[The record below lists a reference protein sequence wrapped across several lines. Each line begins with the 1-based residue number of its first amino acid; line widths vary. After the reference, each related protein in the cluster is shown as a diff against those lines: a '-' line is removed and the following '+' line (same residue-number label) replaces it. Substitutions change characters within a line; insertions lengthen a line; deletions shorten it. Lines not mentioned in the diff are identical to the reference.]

1 MAHPKLCETYLASK
15 QRRLLFP
22 QTAKFLAE
30 EVLKLATPRGNKYF
44 LLLVDDHSRFM
55 WLKLLESKDGAADAI
70 KHFKAVAE
78 VESSHTLRTFRSDA
92 HGMQRHLPR
101 LTRHSKM
108 AWSSNGIT
116 PSLAWL
122 VPC

>member
-15 QRRLLFP
+15 QRRLPFP

-30 EVLKLATPRGNKYF
+30 EVLKPVHADLCGPIPPATPRGNKYF

-70 KHFKAVAE
+70 KHFKALAE

-92 HGMQRHLPR
+92 RHATA
-101 LTRHSKM
+101 LT
-108 AWSSNGIT
+108 T
-116 PSLAWL
+116 PYS
-122 VPC
+122 P